1 MSIDGNKNFIQLESN
16 SELNVLSELDGDIS
30 QAKS

>member
-1 MSIDGNKNFIQLESN
+1 MSIEGNKNFIQLESN

-30 QAKS
+30 QATS

>member
-1 MSIDGNKNFIQLESN
+1 MSIEGNKNFIQLESN

-30 QAKS
+30 